1 MRYLPNFFLE
11 QFLTKI
17 AKVILMRFNIY
28 QYLCKLSK
36 YVHNIMKNF
45 RTILLLLGV
54 VLAVSCSN
62 STETNAQDKQSTP
75 AEKHEAEEGKTIH
88 MNKEMFIKQVMDF
101 EINKEQW
108 VYLGDKPAIIDF
120 YADWCKPCKLIAPIM
135 DELAEEYKGQ
145 IYIYKVDTQVERE
158 LASVFGIRSIPAVLF
173 IPMKGQPQMAT
184 GALPK
189 ETFKSV
195 IDDFLLKSPDENQN
209 NENN

>member
-54 VLAVSCSN
+54 VLAVSWSN

-88 MNKEMFIKQVMDF
+88 M
-101 EINKEQW
+101 NKEQW

-145 IYIYKVDTQVERE
+145 IIIYKVDTQVERE

-173 IPMKGQPQMAT
+173 IPMKGQPQMST

-189 ETFKSV
+189 ETFKDV
-195 IDDFLLKSPDENQN
+195 IDDFLLKGLNM
-209 NENN
+209 